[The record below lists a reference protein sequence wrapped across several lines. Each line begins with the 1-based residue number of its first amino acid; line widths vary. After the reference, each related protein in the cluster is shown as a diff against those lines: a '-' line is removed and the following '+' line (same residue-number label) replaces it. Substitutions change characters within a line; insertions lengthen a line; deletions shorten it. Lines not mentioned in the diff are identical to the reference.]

1 MKEKFPAIT
10 VDIVICTHT
19 PEPTVMLI
27 KRGEEPFKDHWA
39 IPGGFVEEGET
50 FESAALREL
59 QEETGL
65 KDVVIEEIGAYSKKR
80 RDPRGDVVSL
90 VYYAVVPKEV
100 IESKN
105 LKAMDDAKELKWF
118 KMNNLPDLAFDHEDI
133 LKDVKNKFK
142 L

>member
-1 MKEKFPAIT
+1 MKETFPAIT

-27 KRGEEPFKDHWA
+27 KRGEEPFKDRWA

-65 KDVVIEEIGAYSKKR
+65 KNVVIEEIGAYSKKR

-90 VYYAVVPKEV
+90 VYYAVVPKEI
-100 IESKN
+100 IESKD

-118 KMNNLPDLAFDHEDI
+118 KINNLPDLAFDHEDI
-133 LKDVKNKFK
+133 LKDVKNKFN